1 MHRHIH
7 FLWEMI
13 KMRKV
18 GLFIFLAAGF
28 LLGLPGCSSSVNG
41 TSQISTRSE
50 KSTFTAKT
58 MTQETELIIE
68 PSMAFHTLSIRRIKL
83 TAGQLTLTLVGP
95 DESVAWEQTYV
106 APADVRRDL
115 TPDSLT
121 GKWILRIEVSEASGS
136 YDLVWRAGNT
146 P

>member
-1 MHRHIH
+1 
-7 FLWEMI
+7 
-13 KMRKV
+13 
-18 GLFIFLAAGF
+18 
-28 LLGLPGCSSSVNG
+28 
-41 TSQISTRSE
+41 
-50 KSTFTAKT
+50 
-58 MTQETELIIE
+58 
-68 PSMAFHTLSIRRIKL
+68 MAFHTLSIRRIKL